1 MCSERAQGH
10 VTLQC
15 PVTEVGTS
23 PTASLVQGGDD
34 LSRKADSSWSEAFR
48 PVYEALCG
56 HFANNP
62 CAVVVFLHSSA
73 LRVSPFPSFIAGR

>member
-1 MCSERAQGH
+1 MCSGESARPRDTP
-10 VTLQC
+10 V
-15 PVTEVGTS
+15 PVTEVDTG

-62 CAVVVFLHSSA
+62 CAVVMFLHSSA
-73 LRVSPFPSFIAGR
+73 LRVSPFSSFIAGR